1 MASFTKTEI
10 QEATGAS
17 VAVSGEKTLFSGVET
32 DTRVI
37 GRDALFVA
45 LKGERFDGHDFVGK
59 AVQQGAAGAIVSEMR
74 DEYREYGIAVFVAD
88 DTLKAYQDLARFH
101 RRRFS
106 IPVVAVTGSVGK
118 TSTRNMIASVLS
130 QKYDVLQTEKNFNN
144 EIGLYPVLHRPCP
157 QDRRSS

>member
-59 AVQQGAAGAIVSEMR
+59 AVQQ
-74 DEYREYGIAVFVAD
+74 
-88 DTLKAYQDLARFH
+88 ARPALSCPKCGMNTESTALL
-101 RRRFS
+101 FS
-106 IPVVAVTGSVGK
+106 
-118 TSTRNMIASVLS
+118 S
-130 QKYDVLQTEKNFNN
+130 QT
-144 EIGLYPVLHRPCP
+144 IR
-157 QDRRSS
+157 

>member
-59 AVQQGAAGAIVSEMR
+59 AVQQGAAGVIVSEMR

-88 DTLKAYQDLARFH
+88 DTLKGFGPLPSPPFFHSRRSRNGLRRQDVDA
-101 RRRFS
+101 
-106 IPVVAVTGSVGK
+106 
-118 TSTRNMIASVLS
+118 
-130 QKYDVLQTEKNFNN
+130 KYDCLRPVA
-144 EIGLYPVLHRPCP
+144 EI
-157 QDRRSS
+157 